1 MPEVNIFIKKSCP
14 ASGISLRLPGSKSE
28 TNRLLLLQAIYPEIN
43 IENISES
50 DDSVAMRDALS
61 STDEVI
67 NIGHAG
73 TAMRFLTA
81 YFAATEGRIVTLTGS
96 PRMCLRPIQPLV
108 DALKMMGAKIEYV
121 ENAGFPPL
129 RIYGRQLTG
138 RKISVDSS
146 MSSQFVSALILI
158 APLIKSGLELQLC
171 GVTSAP
177 YIKMS
182 LRLLSA
188 IGIES
193 EFLSDIIKIR
203 PAPDRISSGPIQ
215 VESDW
220 SAASY
225 FYSIVALSPVGFRI
239 ELNTFKKDSLQGD
252 AVLAGLYESFGVETS
267 FEKSKIILSK
277 ISDGAAAVDF
287 DLSNTPD
294 IAQTI
299 AVTCAGLGIGCN
311 LTGLHTLRIKET
323 DRIAALQN
331 ELQKLGCQVAASADS
346 ITLLPGQNLHENRKI
361 ATYEDH
367 RMAMAFAPLA
377 VRIPIEIQNAGVV
390 SKSYPSY
397 WDSLRRLGF
406 AIS

>member
-81 YFAATEGRIVTLTGS
+81 YFAATVGRIVTLTGS
-96 PRMCLRPIQPLV
+96 PRMCLRPIKPLV

-158 APLIKSGLELQLC
+158 APLIKCGLELQLC

-203 PAPDRISSGPIQ
+203 A
-215 VESDW
+215 W
-220 SAASY
+220 LCAS
-225 FYSIVALSPVGFRI
+225 
-239 ELNTFKKDSLQGD
+239 
-252 AVLAGLYESFGVETS
+252 
-267 FEKSKIILSK
+267 
-277 ISDGAAAVDF
+277 
-287 DLSNTPD
+287 
-294 IAQTI
+294 
-299 AVTCAGLGIGCN
+299 
-311 LTGLHTLRIKET
+311 
-323 DRIAALQN
+323 
-331 ELQKLGCQVAASADS
+331 
-346 ITLLPGQNLHENRKI
+346 
-361 ATYEDH
+361 
-367 RMAMAFAPLA
+367 
-377 VRIPIEIQNAGVV
+377 
-390 SKSYPSY
+390 
-397 WDSLRRLGF
+397 
-406 AIS
+406 